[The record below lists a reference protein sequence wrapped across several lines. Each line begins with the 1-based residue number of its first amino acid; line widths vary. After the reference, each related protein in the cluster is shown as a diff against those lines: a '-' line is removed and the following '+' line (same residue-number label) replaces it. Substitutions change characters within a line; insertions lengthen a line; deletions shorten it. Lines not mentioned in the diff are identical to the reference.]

1 MELVIIFYIL
11 FIIFFSALL
20 IATLTGSK
28 ILKDKKDAIII
39 YSIGTIIYGALFV
52 LTLRLQLNSYN
63 YVHVEPVNKTPI
75 NRKVSSKVDG
85 NNKGNSQEAN
95 QEKQIKTQNN
105 HKGKIKGNI
114 NKNTGEK
121 IYHVPGS
128 TYYDR
133 TIAEEWFS
141 TIEEAE
147 KAGYRA
153 PKR

>member
-11 FIIFFSALL
+11 FIIFLCALL
-20 IATLTGSK
+20 VAALTGSK
-28 ILKDKKDAIII
+28 ILKHKKDAIVV
-39 YSIGTIIYGALFV
+39 YSMGTIIYGTLFV
-52 LTLRLQLNSYN
+52 LTLRLQLNGYD
-63 YVHVEPVNKTPI
+63 YVYVEPTNNTPI
-75 NRKVSSKVDG
+75 NRQASSEAGG
-85 NNKGNSQEAN
+85 NNKGNPQGDGHE
-95 QEKQIKTQNN
+95 
-105 HKGKIKGNI
+105 GKIKGNI

-133 TIAEEWFS
+133 TKAERWFN
-141 TIEEAE
+141 TEEEAK

>member
-63 YVHVEPVNKTPI
+63 YVYVEPVNKTPI

-85 NNKGNSQEAN
+85 NNKDNSQEAKK
-95 QEKQIKTQNN
+95 EKQIKTQND

-133 TIAEEWFS
+133 TIAEKWFN

>member
-1 MELVIIFYIL
+1 MNLVIIFYIL
-11 FIIFFSALL
+11 FLIFLAALIIVLL
-20 IATLTGSK
+20 TDTKIAK
-28 ILKDKKDAIII
+28 KKKDAIII
-39 YSIGTIIYGALFV
+39 YSIGTIIYGTLFV
-52 LTLRLQLNSYN
+52 LTFRLEFNNYN
-63 YVHVEPVNKTPI
+63 YVYVEPVNKTPI

-85 NNKGNSQEAN
+85 NNKDNSQEAK
-95 QEKQIKTQNN
+95 QEKQIKTQND

-133 TIAEEWFS
+133 TIAEEWFN
-141 TIEEAE
+141 TIEEAQ

-153 PKR
+153 PKK

>member
-63 YVHVEPVNKTPI
+63 YVHVEPVNKHPLML
-75 NRKVSSKVDG
+75 VGKVDG
-85 NNKGNSQEAN
+85 NNKVIH
-95 QEKQIKTQNN
+95 KKPTKKTNKNKNN
-105 HKGKIKGNI
+105 HKVK
-114 NKNTGEK
+114 
-121 IYHVPGS
+121 
-128 TYYDR
+128 
-133 TIAEEWFS
+133 
-141 TIEEAE
+141 
-147 KAGYRA
+147 
-153 PKR
+153 